1 MSTKARQIVID
12 TFEKWTETLPS
23 ADTVSVLE
31 NVRDAILDRLEK
43 ETIEQ
48 PEPKAGS
55 FGQQPKPEFSPSEIG
70 VFEDEKNARFD
81 LDALSG
87 EDTFQL
93 NWSSDSDGLV

>member
-1 MSTKARQIVID
+1 MNTKARQIVID

-48 PEPKAGS
+48 PEPKAGP
-55 FGQQPKPEFSPSEIG
+55 FGQQPEPEFSPSEIG
-70 VFEDEKNARFD
+70 VFEDGEFHPLE
-81 LDALSG
+81 LD
-87 EDTFQL
+87 
-93 NWSSDSDGLV
+93 SSLKA